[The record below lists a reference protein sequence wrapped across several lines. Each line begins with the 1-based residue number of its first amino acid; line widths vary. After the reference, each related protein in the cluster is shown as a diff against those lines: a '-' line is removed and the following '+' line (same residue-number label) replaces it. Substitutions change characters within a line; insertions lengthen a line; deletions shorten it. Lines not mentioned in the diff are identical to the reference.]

1 MPVVPDLM
9 ERLVFFRLNQAPG
22 PALDLVGAG
31 TFRAVATALKLGVF
45 DALNEQPSA
54 AADLASKLR
63 VDQRAVTVLLD
74 FLTATRYLKRTN
86 EGYSCTAMS
95 TKWLSQKSPTNFAPF
110 FDFFQNFLYPFWDT
124 HIEESIRTG
133 KPSTTLY
140 ESLDQT
146 PNGWK
151 TAQEWFLAL
160 AKTMSDEIVSKA
172 KLSRTAKRLLDVG
185 GGHGLYTVK
194 FCRNYPAL
202 SATIFDRPEPSAV
215 ARETIANEKME
226 GRVSVLA
233 GDFWRD
239 NLGDGYDSVL
249 LFNIIHAYKPE
260 ENIELLKKISGVLNP
275 RGQVVILEQISEPTS
290 SNAVG
295 ALVQFLGL
303 TFLAALGGRTYEYE
317 EVARWL
323 SASGF
328 SGVKRVKLRRAP
340 GSSLV
345 LATKAG

>member
-1 MPVVPDLM
+1 MPIVPNFM

-31 TFRAVATALKLGVF
+31 AFRAVATALKLGVF
-45 DALNEQPSA
+45 DALSEQPRA
-54 AADLASKLR
+54 VTDIASNLQL
-63 VDQRAVTVLLD
+63 DQRALTVLLD
-74 FLTATRYLKRTN
+74 FLTATRYLKKTD
-86 EGYSCTAMS
+86 EGYACSAMS
-95 TKWLSQKSPTNFAPF
+95 TKWLSRKSPTSFASF
-110 FDFFQNFLYPFWDT
+110 FDFFQNFVYPFWDT
-124 HIEESIRTG
+124 HIEESLRMG

-151 TAQEWFLAL
+151 TAQDWFLLL
-160 AKTMSDEIVSKA
+160 ARIMGDEIVSKA
-172 KLSRTAKRLLDVG
+172 RLSPTARRLLDVG

-194 FCRNYPAL
+194 FCRKYPTL
-202 SATIFDRPEPSAV
+202 SATVFDRPEPSAV

-226 GRVSVLA
+226 GRVSVTA

-239 NLGDGYDSVL
+239 NLGSGYDSVL

-260 ENIELLKKISGVLNP
+260 ENIELFKKIAGVLNP
-275 RGQVVILEQISEPTS
+275 GGQVVILEQLSEPTS

-303 TFLAALGGRTYEYE
+303 TFLAALGGQTYEYS
-317 EVARWL
+317 EVARCL

-328 SGVKRVKLRRAP
+328 SSVKRIKLRRAP

-345 LATKAG
+345 LARKAA

>member
-1 MPVVPDLM
+1 MPVVPNFM
-9 ERLVFFRLNQAPG
+9 ERLIFLRLNQAPG

-45 DALNEQPSA
+45 DALDEQPRA
-54 AADLASKLR
+54 AADLASKIR

-86 EGYSCTAMS
+86 EGYACTAMS
-95 TKWLSQKSPTNFAPF
+95 TKWLSHKSPTSFASF
-110 FDFFQNFLYPFWDT
+110 FDFYHDFVYPFWDT

-151 TAQEWFLAL
+151 SAQEWFLAL
-160 AKTMSDEIVSKA
+160 AKTMGDEIVNKA
-172 KLSRTAKRLLDVG
+172 KLSPTPRRLLDVG

-194 FCRNYPAL
+194 FCHEYPTL

-215 ARETIANEKME
+215 ARETVANEKME
-226 GRVSVLA
+226 SRISVMA

-239 NLGDGYDSVL
+239 DLGSGYDTVL
-249 LFNIIHAYKPE
+249 LFSIIHANKPE
-260 ENIELLKKISGVLNP
+260 ENIELFKKIAGVLNP
-275 RGQVVILEQISEPTS
+275 RGQVVILEQLSEPMST
-290 SNAVG
+290 NAVG

-303 TFLAALGGRTYEYE
+303 TFLAALGGQTYEYD
-317 EVARWL
+317 EVAKWL

-328 SGVKRVKLRRAP
+328 SSVKRVKLRRAP
-340 GSSLV
+340 GASLV
-345 LATKAG
+345 LAKKAA